1 MRNTLNILKATMH
14 HSLLDL
20 LARYPPRI
28 YLVSWVP
35 RVLTQVAFFAVL
47 VTFVAGQG
55 RLQYA
60 LVGNAAY
67 ILAASVINGVTA
79 SVTWEKRAGTLALL
93 VASPTNPLLVFTGR
107 NVGMALHGLMNGLVG
122 MYLVAPLLGVP
133 LTIPQALMI
142 FPALLAVGLGSYGL
156 GVFMGSFALYA
167 RGYQNVLSNFAML
180 VMLVLCG
187 VNYPVSALPDPFQW
201 IAQVL
206 PLTHGL
212 AAIHNILAGANFLDT
227 LPLLA
232 LEITIGAIYALIAQA
247 IIGNLIY
254 KARHEGTIDY
264 S

>member
-1 MRNTLNILKATMH
+1 MGNILNILRVTAH
-14 HSLLDL
+14 HSLAEL
-20 LARYPPRI
+20 LSRYPPRI
-28 YLVSWVP
+28 YLMSWVP

-47 VTFVAGQG
+47 VTFVAGPDK
-55 RLQYA
+55 LLYA

-67 ILAASVINGVTA
+67 ILAASIINGVTA

-107 NVGMALHGLMNGLVG
+107 NVGMAVHGLMNGLVG
-122 MYLVAPLLGVP
+122 MYVVAPLLGVP
-133 LTIPQALMI
+133 ITIVQALMI
-142 FPALLAVGLGSYGL
+142 FPALIAVGLGSYGL
-156 GVFMGSFALYA
+156 GVLMGSFALYA
-167 RGYQNVLSNFAML
+167 RGYQNVMSNFAML

-187 VNYPVSALPDPFQW
+187 VNYPVAALPDGFQW
-201 IAQVL
+201 LAQAL

-212 AAIHNILAGANFLDT
+212 AAIRNIMAGAPFTDA

-232 LEITIGAIYALIAQA
+232 LEVAIGAAYALLAQL

-254 KARHEGTIDY
+254 KARHAGTIDY